1 MSSSICQACASS
13 GRLSWAGLAATL
25 SADVRRFLNKSPEV
39 VVPDDWKHRLSALCT
54 PQMMAVFL
62 YRASHFLHARR
73 WRRAAALLARFNL
86 LVHKVTLPPESCIGP
101 GLLLPH
107 PAGVTFSGTAG
118 RDLTLY
124 SLAVCLPLPA
134 TVSGRRAPRL
144 GDRVTLGAHAAV
156 MGPVS
161 IGDDV
166 KIAYSLRVARDV
178 PPSVMVVSSALRVA
192 VRATAGPVPERS

>member
-1 MSSSICQACASS
+1 MSAPVCERCASS
-13 GRLSWAGLAATL
+13 GRLSWPGLGETL
-25 SADVRRFLNKSPEV
+25 SADVRRFLAKSPEI
-39 VVPDDWKHRLSALCT
+39 VVPDDWKHRISAWCT
-54 PQMMAVFL
+54 PQMMAVFV
-62 YRASHFLHARR
+62 YRASHFLHARG
-73 WRRAAALLARFNL
+73 WRRAAALLSRFNL
-86 LVHKVTLPPESCIGP
+86 FLHKVSLPPETCIGP

-124 SLAVCLPLPA
+124 SLAVCLPWPA
-134 TVSGRRAPRL
+134 AACGGPRL

-178 PPSVMVVSSALRVA
+178 PPSVMVVSSALRMA
-192 VRATAGPVPERS
+192 VRAAAGSVPEQAS